1 MPESVRLCG
10 PDDLQPNTTRRFDVA
25 GRALAL
31 VRVGDEFYAL
41 DDTCSHED
49 YSLSEGE
56 VFADECEIECTKHG
70 STFDLRSG
78 EPRSLPATK
87 PVAVYPVRVDGG
99 DVVVELP

>member
-10 PDDLQPNTTRRFDVA
+10 PDDLQSNTARRFDVA

-31 VRVGDEFYAL
+31 VRVGDEFHAL